1 MGEPPRSPHF
11 ERNALNETLIFPP
24 YYPPPIPSP
33 CGNPWHERSHFT
45 APHLS
50 SFPTQKQ
57 QPMTLREVVWAQISG
72 SRISP
77 SHYPR
82 SIRRMRN
89 RERECPTMSSSPRL
103 QQRSVD
109 KYSVSRE
116 EFRTGHGFEYGLMR
130 TGELPFSRPS
140 IMHDANIIIIPRRFF
155 TIVVMLNLIGLILA
169 IEEKW
174 QYPRERTSALC
185 LGNLLAAIL
194 VRNELFGRILYLL
207 VNMLFAKVR
216 SNVHITR
223 QVSRVLMNQ
232 WTPLWFRLTCTSTL
246 QHLGGIHSGC
256 AISGFAWLVFH
267 LVLKFIHRTGN
278 EATVLFIGVVTCVAL
293 AICIASAFPW
303 IRNTH
308 HKYAFK
314 LQRFK
319 YSKPTTFTVCL
330 SDTIA
335 SSGGLDSYSVS
346 EGSPK
351 SNLLC

>member
-1 MGEPPRSPHF
+1 
-11 ERNALNETLIFPP
+11 
-24 YYPPPIPSP
+24 
-33 CGNPWHERSHFT
+33 
-45 APHLS
+45 
-50 SFPTQKQ
+50 
-57 QPMTLREVVWAQISG
+57 MTLREVVSAQISG

-89 RERECPTMSSSPRL
+89 RKRECHTMSSSPHP

-109 KYSVSRE
+109 KYSVSRGE
-116 EFRTGHGFEYGLMR
+116 LRTGHGFEYGSMR
-130 TGELPFSRPS
+130 TGELPFSRPY
-140 IMHDANIIIIPRRFF
+140 IMHDADIIIITRRFF
-155 TIVVMLNLIGLILA
+155 TTVVVLNLIGLILA

-207 VNMLFAKVR
+207 VNRLFAKVR

-223 QVSRVLMNQ
+223 QVSRVPTDQ
-232 WTPLWFRLTCTSTL
+232 WAPLWFRLTCTSAL

-267 LVLKFIHRTGN
+267 LALKFSHRKGN
-278 EATVLFIGVVTCVAL
+278 EAAVLFIGVVTCVAL

-314 LQRFK
+314 LQHYK

-335 SSGGLDSYSVS
+335 SSGGLDSYLVS
-346 EGSPK
+346 EGPQK
-351 SNLLC
+351 SNLPC